1 MGGKDTNIDMKYFIG
16 VDIGGT
22 STTIGLVSD
31 KGEVADRS
39 IILIQEYTSGA
50 IESFLDA
57 ITDVIQEL
65 SKKHQV
71 EISGIGIGAP
81 NGNFYR
87 GTIEYAPNMPW
98 KDVHEIASY
107 IEQKVGI
114 RTVLTNDANAAA
126 IGEKQFGVAKE
137 FNDFILITLGTG
149 LGSGIVAG
157 GNVIYGHDGFAGELG
172 HAIIVPDG
180 RDCTCGRKGC
190 LEAYV
195 SIRGLLETYHDLAD
209 DKVNTP
215 HDIAVKAKAGEAK
228 AIETFRKTG
237 EWLGLKLADAATYTS
252 PEAIIFFGG
261 IAQSS
266 DLFFPS
272 LKETLEA
279 NVHNLYRNKIKILKS
294 GLTLNDAAVL
304 GSAALVM

>member
-1 MGGKDTNIDMKYFIG
+1 MKHYVGI
-16 VDIGGT
+16 DIGGT
-22 STTIGLVSD
+22 STTIGLVSEE
-31 KGEVADRS
+31 G
-39 IILIQEYTSGA
+39 IILDRLVILIEGFASGP
-50 IESFLDA
+50 IETFLDA
-57 ITDVIQEL
+57 IANGIREL
-65 SKKHQV
+65 STKYGQPIEGV
-71 EISGIGIGAP
+71 GIGAP

-98 KDVHEIASY
+98 KDVHEVAAY
-107 IEQKVGI
+107 LEKKNAC

-126 IGEKQFGVAKE
+126 IGEKQFGVAKN

-149 LGSGIVAG
+149 LGSGIVSG
-157 GNVIYGHDGFAGELG
+157 GKMIYGHDGFAGELG
-172 HAIIVPDG
+172 HSIVVPEG

-195 SIRGLLETYHDLAD
+195 SIRGLLETYHDFGVGKAS
-209 DKVNTP
+209 TP
-215 HDIAVKAKAGEAK
+215 QEIAMKAQLGDEYAK
-228 AIETFRKTG
+228 ETFVKTG

-252 PEAIIFFGG
+252 PEAVIFFGG
-261 IAQSS
+261 IAQAS

-279 NVHNLYRNKIKILKS
+279 NVHNLYRNKIQIMKS
-294 GLTLNDAAVL
+294 GLPLNDAAVL

>member
-1 MGGKDTNIDMKYFIG
+1 MKHYIG
-16 VDIGGT
+16 IDIGGT
-22 STTIGLVSD
+22 STTIGLVSEEG
-31 KGEVADRS
+31 KIIDRS
-39 IILIQEYTSGA
+39 VILIERYASGP
-50 IESFLDA
+50 IEPFLDA
-57 ITDVIQEL
+57 IADGIQL
-65 SKKHQV
+65 LADRNSTSV
-71 EISGIGIGAP
+71 EGIGIGAP
-81 NGNFYR
+81 NGNFYN

-98 KDVHEIASY
+98 KEVHEVAAY
-107 IEQKVGI
+107 VEDKLNCK
-114 RTVLTNDANAAA
+114 TVLTNDANAAA
-126 IGEKQFGVAKE
+126 IGEKQFGVAKD

-149 LGSGIVAG
+149 LGSGIVSG

-172 HAIIVPDG
+172 HAIVVPGG

-195 SIRGLLETYHDLAD
+195 SIRGLLETYHDFGVG
-209 DKVNTP
+209 KVNTP
-215 HDIAVKAKAGEAK
+215 QEIAMKAEAGDEY
-228 AIETFRKTG
+228 AIQTFVKTG

-279 NVHNLYRNKIKILKS
+279 NVHNLYRNKIRILRS
-294 GLTLNDAAVL
+294 GLPLNDAAVL